1 MAKSELMAALEQIA
15 REKNIPV
22 EEILSMIEGAVVS
35 SLRKHVGKN
44 ADIRARI
51 DRDSGQFSAMVA
63 KKVVGTV
70 VDPEME
76 IGVDQAQ
83 KYKKGAVV
91 GDEVTYPAP
100 AADFARIAAQTAKQV
115 LTQRVREVER
125 DKLYDEFKPKE
136 GEIVNGSVH
145 RFLDR
150 NIIVDLGKTE
160 GILPLREQIRRERY
174 GIGASLRAVIL
185 RVDKAQ
191 RGPAV
196 VLSRASELFL
206 SRLMEMEIPEIADK
220 TVEIVHLVRDPGF
233 RAKVIVKSNDPK
245 VDAIGSCVGLRGS
258 RIRSIMNEVAGE
270 RIDLI
275 PYADEAEAALAK
287 ALAPAKVSSVRIIDA
302 DNHVAEILVAEEQ
315 LALAIGK
322 EGQNV
327 RLAQK
332 LTGWTMEVKSEG
344 QKQTEFSASKAAA
357 ISALSVL
364 EGVGPKSIEVL
375 VNGGIDSLS
384 RLAESTVEDLTAL
397 PGIGEKTAA
406 KIISAAKTS
415 LSGKSSDV
423 SQAKT

>member
-1 MAKSELMAALEQIA
+1 
-15 REKNIPV
+15 
-22 EEILSMIEGAVVS
+22 
-35 SLRKHVGKN
+35 
-44 ADIRARI
+44 
-51 DRDSGQFSAMVA
+51 
-63 KKVVGTV
+63 
-70 VDPEME
+70 
-76 IGVDQAQ
+76 
-83 KYKKGAVV
+83 
-91 GDEVTYPAP
+91 
-100 AADFARIAAQTAKQV
+100 
-115 LTQRVREVER
+115 
-125 DKLYDEFKPKE
+125 
-136 GEIVNGSVH
+136 
-145 RFLDR
+145 
-150 NIIVDLGKTE
+150 
-160 GILPLREQIRRERY
+160 
-174 GIGASLRAVIL
+174 
-185 RVDKAQ
+185 
-191 RGPAV
+191 
-196 VLSRASELFL
+196 
-206 SRLMEMEIPEIADK
+206 MEMEIPEIADK

-275 PYADEAEAALAK
+275 PYADEAEAALAN

>member
-1 MAKSELMAALEQIA
+1 
-15 REKNIPV
+15 
-22 EEILSMIEGAVVS
+22 
-35 SLRKHVGKN
+35 
-44 ADIRARI
+44 
-51 DRDSGQFSAMVA
+51 
-63 KKVVGTV
+63 
-70 VDPEME
+70 
-76 IGVDQAQ
+76 
-83 KYKKGAVV
+83 
-91 GDEVTYPAP
+91 
-100 AADFARIAAQTAKQV
+100 
-115 LTQRVREVER
+115 
-125 DKLYDEFKPKE
+125 
-136 GEIVNGSVH
+136 
-145 RFLDR
+145 
-150 NIIVDLGKTE
+150 
-160 GILPLREQIRRERY
+160 
-174 GIGASLRAVIL
+174 
-185 RVDKAQ
+185 
-191 RGPAV
+191 
-196 VLSRASELFL
+196 
-206 SRLMEMEIPEIADK
+206 
-220 TVEIVHLVRDPGF
+220 
-233 RAKVIVKSNDPK
+233 
-245 VDAIGSCVGLRGS
+245 
-258 RIRSIMNEVAGE
+258 MNEVAGE

-275 PYADEAEAALAK
+275 PYADEAEAALAN